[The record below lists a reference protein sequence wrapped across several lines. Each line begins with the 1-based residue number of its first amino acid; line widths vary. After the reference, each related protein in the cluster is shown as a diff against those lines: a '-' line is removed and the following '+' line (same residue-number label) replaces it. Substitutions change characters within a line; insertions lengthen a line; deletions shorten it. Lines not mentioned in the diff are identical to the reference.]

1 MSRRRVRGFYPAW
14 SPFVTTSS
22 PAAPTSSIPL
32 ILTRTRAYGRAGAT
46 LDETMEIARER
57 FLDTGRDYHLTMG
70 LRSRTTPMHSVL
82 TALTPDERAQVALA
96 LAHALDEIERIVRP
110 HLEQPSR

>member
-1 MSRRRVRGFYPAW
+1 
-14 SPFVTTSS
+14 
-22 PAAPTSSIPL
+22 
-32 ILTRTRAYGRAGAT
+32 
-46 LDETMEIARER
+46 MEIARER

-70 LRSRTTPMHSVL
+70 VRSRTTPMHSVL

-110 HLEQPSR
+110 HLAQPSR

>member
-1 MSRRRVRGFYPAW
+1 MGAR
-14 SPFVTTSS
+14 
-22 PAAPTSSIPL
+22 
-32 ILTRTRAYGRAGAT
+32 AT
-46 LDETMEIARER
+46 LDGTMEIARER
-57 FLDTGRDYHLTMG
+57 FLDAGRDYHLTMG